1 MMSSKQERNTGSS
14 NIVTRLNH
22 TNITQP
28 DLRNATSSFLIGPH
42 CIGAKALETKW
53 MNLADANLQYFAQ
66 VL

>member
-22 TNITQP
+22 ANITQP

-42 CIGAKALETKW
+42 CIGAKALETK
-53 MNLADANLQYFAQ
+53 
-66 VL
+66 